1 MKLQRKTVLMFRKT
15 WISWLQLRHQ
25 KAQTVSAALGITF
38 ITVLLFM
45 QIGFR
50 SSFLNTLLDLPA
62 SFNADAVMLN
72 SSAVTVLRTPTF
84 SELRLNQTLA
94 FEEVTRVAPIYWSSV
109 LMRDPEGGEKY
120 LRKVQAIGLP
130 LTWDVMLLDS
140 VYGQYNKLKI
150 KRNVLIDQRS
160 KKSFS
165 QIIDSVKSGEDY
177 SIEVR
182 GGRHQARIRVTGLFD
197 VGVNQSANSH
207 IITSDETFMEVFNRP
222 RSKINLG
229 LIQLHPGSDATLVA
243 EKMNAYLP
251 EDVKVV
257 ALPDLL
263 NQERD
268 FYEFQ
273 TPIGIIFRFGLG
285 GAVAVGIVILY
296 QILFQ
301 LISKYIRD
309 FATLKAIGFSN
320 GQLRRIVLG
329 SALMLAVL
337 GFLPGLGLS
346 FLMYDV
352 IAKATALRFEMTWEV
367 AVIVFGAIAFIC
379 VISALLAIRKLNDAD
394 PADLFG

>member
-1 MKLQRKTVLMFRKT
+1 MFRKT
-15 WISWLQLRHQ
+15 WISWLQLKHQ
-25 KAQTVSAALGITF
+25 KAQTLSAALGITF

-62 SFNADAVMLN
+62 SFNADVVMVN

-84 SELRLNQTLA
+84 SQLRLNQTLA
-94 FEEVTRVAPIYWSSV
+94 FEEVERVAPVYWSSI

-130 LTWDVMLLDS
+130 LTWDVMLLDA
-140 VYGQYNKLKI
+140 VHDQYDKLKI
-150 KRNVLIDQRS
+150 RRNVLIDAKS
-160 KKSFS
+160 KDSFS
-165 QIIDSVKSGEDY
+165 QIINTVQAGEDY

-182 GGRHQARIRVTGLFD
+182 SGRDQSSIRVTGLFE
-197 VGVNQSANSH
+197 VGVSQSANSH
-207 IITSDETFMEVFNRP
+207 IITSDATFIEAFNRS
-222 RSKINLG
+222 RNQINVG
-229 LIQLHPGSDATLVA
+229 LIQLRDGADPATMA
-243 EKMNAYLP
+243 ERMNTYLP
-251 EDVKVV
+251 SDVKVV

-263 NQERD
+263 KQERA

-346 FLMYDV
+346 FVMYDV
-352 IAKATALRFEMTWEV
+352 IANATALKFEMTWEV
-367 AVIVFGAIAFIC
+367 SLIVFGAIAFIC
-379 VISALLAIRKLNDAD
+379 VVSALLAIRKLNDAD